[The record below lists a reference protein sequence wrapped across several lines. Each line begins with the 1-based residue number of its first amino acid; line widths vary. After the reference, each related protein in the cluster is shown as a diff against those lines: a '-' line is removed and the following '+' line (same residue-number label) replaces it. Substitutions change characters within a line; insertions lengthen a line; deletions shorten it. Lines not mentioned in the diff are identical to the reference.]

1 MRSAG
6 RGARLARM
14 DIAAWL
20 LAHGEDAQFAVFFL
34 LLPALMLAE
43 RRWPRRPGVERRRRW
58 RTNFGLTAVNVV
70 TLGLQPLS
78 LIGAARWAELHGWGL
93 LNLVALPVALL
104 VPAVLLAR
112 GFISFATHWL
122 MHRVPLFWRLHR
134 VHHLDTELDVS
145 STVRFHPLEFLATL
159 VPSVALVA
167 LLGLTPWIL
176 ALYELLDVGVTL
188 FTHANLR
195 LSPRLDAALR
205 WLIVTP
211 DLHRVHHSID
221 QLETDSNFGAVFP
234 HWDHLFGTYR
244 AAPRAPHETMPLGLA
259 EERGPRSAALWWLIG
274 SPFGGPGTQDP
285 GHRTKESP
293 VDP

>member
-1 MRSAG
+1 MSA
-6 RGARLARM
+6 
-14 DIAAWL
+14 WF

-43 RRWPRRPGVERRRRW
+43 RFVPRRPSVPRGRRW
-58 RTNFGLTAVNVV
+58 RTNFGLTVINVV
-70 TLGLQPLS
+70 VLGMQPLS

-93 LNLVALPVALL
+93 LNQVALPAALL
-104 VPAVLLAR
+104 LPTVLLAR

-122 MHRVPLFWRLHR
+122 MHRVPPLWRLHR

-159 VPSVALVA
+159 PPSVALVV

-195 LSPRLDAALR
+195 LPARLDAALR

-211 DLHRVHHSID
+211 DLHRVHHSIE
-221 QLETDSNFGAVFP
+221 QPETDSNFGAVFP
-234 HWDHLFGTYR
+234 HWDYLFGTYR

-259 EERGPRSAALWWLIG
+259 ERRDGAESRLLWLLG
-274 SPFGGPGTQDP
+274 SIWWRRIDG
-285 GHRTKESP
+285 
-293 VDP
+293 

>member
-1 MRSAG
+1 
-6 RGARLARM
+6 M
-14 DIAAWL
+14 DFPTWL
-20 LAHGEDAQFAVFFL
+20 LANGENTQFAVFFL

-43 RRWPRRPGVERRRRW
+43 RLWPRRSGIDRRHRW
-58 RTNFGLTAVNVV
+58 RTNFGLTAINVV

-78 LIGAARWAELHGWGL
+78 LIGAARWAEVQGWGL
-93 LNLVALPVALL
+93 LNQVALPVALL
-104 VPAVLLAR
+104 LPVVLLAR

-122 MHRVPLFWRLHR
+122 MHRVPVFWRLHR

-145 STVRFHPLEFLATL
+145 STVRFHPLEFVATL
-159 VPSVALVA
+159 LPSVALVA

-176 ALYELLDVGVTL
+176 VLYELLDVGVTL

-221 QLETDSNFGAVFP
+221 QPETDSNFGAVFP
-234 HWDHLFGTYR
+234 HWDYLFGTYR

-259 EERGPRSAALWWLIG
+259 EERGARTAALGWLMAA
-274 SPFGGPGTQDP
+274 PFGRPGTQDP
-285 GHRTKESP
+285 GRRTKESLLCP
-293 VDP
+293 

>member
-1 MRSAG
+1 
-6 RGARLARM
+6 M
-14 DIAAWL
+14 DFPTWL
-20 LAHGEDAQFAVFFL
+20 LANGENTQFAVFFL

-43 RRWPRRPGVERRRRW
+43 RLWPRRSGIDRRRRW
-58 RTNFGLTAVNVV
+58 RTNFGLTAINVV

-78 LIGAARWAELHGWGL
+78 LIGAARWAEVQGWGL
-93 LNLVALPVALL
+93 LNQVALPVALL
-104 VPAVLLAR
+104 LPVVLLAR

-122 MHRVPLFWRLHR
+122 MHRVPVFWRLHR

-145 STVRFHPLEFLATL
+145 STVRFHPLEFVATL
-159 VPSVALVA
+159 LPSVALVA

-176 ALYELLDVGVTL
+176 VLYELLDVGVTL

-221 QLETDSNFGAVFP
+221 QPETDSNFGAVFP
-234 HWDHLFGTYR
+234 HWDYLFGTYR

-259 EERGPRSAALWWLIG
+259 EERGARTAALGWLMAA
-274 SPFGGPGTQDP
+274 PFGRKKDQG
-285 GHRTKESP
+285 
-293 VDP
+293 